1 MKFVARQAFA
11 DVVNAK
17 ILDLCV
23 QNCVLAMEI
32 ANMLLV
38 WLAGKEIFIYFL
50 KFFGSIFSH

>member
-1 MKFVARQAFA
+1 MVARQTVA

-17 ILDLCV
+17 NLDLSE

-32 ANMLLV
+32 GNMLHI
-38 WLAGKEIFIYFL
+38 WLAGKETFIYFL